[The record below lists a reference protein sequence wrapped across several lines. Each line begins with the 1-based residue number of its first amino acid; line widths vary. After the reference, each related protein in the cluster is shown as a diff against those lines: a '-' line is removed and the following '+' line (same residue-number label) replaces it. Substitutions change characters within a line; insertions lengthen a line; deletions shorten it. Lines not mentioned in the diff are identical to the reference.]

1 MLDTPDTVI
10 AFLIPILSVRNLL
23 NIVCLVY
30 KHTYKEL
37 KTICNSNMWKD
48 FTRLLHNFDKCQKH
62 PRRYEGLTAG
72 ISLKV

>member
-37 KTICNSNMWKD
+37 KTICNSNM
-48 FTRLLHNFDKCQKH
+48 
-62 PRRYEGLTAG
+62 
-72 ISLKV
+72 